1 MRRRNKVNKTKS
13 FKVWALVFF
22 ALSVALSIAIPV
34 VTAYPSATVRSC
46 NIDGELTEEFG
57 PGEIVCAC
65 GEGYERFEAVTIY
78 VVPNNY
84 PHHEEF
90 SLCSADA
97 EADSSGRLDPTPL
110 CTACVELP
118 VGEYDMWVDR
128 DGSGW
133 MSYAFEP
140 SWYWCARAGF
150 LVIPEYWLGTI
161 LGLIGCF
168 AAFGVFR
175 ASKNRHQ

>member
-1 MRRRNKVNKTKS
+1 VNKIKS

-22 ALSVALSIAIPV
+22 ALSVVLSIGIPAV
-34 VTAYPSATVRSC
+34 AAFPSATIYSC
-46 NIDGELTEEFG
+46 NAGGEITTEFG
-57 PGEIVCAC
+57 PGQVVYAC
-65 GEGYERFEAVTIY
+65 GEGYEPFEAVTIY
-78 VVPNNY
+78 VVVNNY
-84 PHHEEF
+84 PYHTEY

-97 EADSSGRLDPTPL
+97 EADASGRLNPIPL
-110 CTACVELP
+110 CTACEDLP
-118 VGEYDMWVDR
+118 VGEYDIWVDR

-140 SWYWCARAGF
+140 CWYWCARGGF

-175 ASKNRHQ
+175 VSKNRYM